1 MASLIVN
8 PSSYTITAINQ
19 NTITINYECDVTLT
33 DVKLST
39 NGGSTFIDNTMMGT
53 NVATFNVGNL
63 VNNTYDCVLKGFYE
77 EENTTPTEIPV
88 QSITSS
94 VNNSSL
100 KVGETT
106 QINTIFTPSNA
117 SNKTLTYRSNNTS
130 IATVD
135 EYGMITAI
143 KEGTTQIIVSS
154 NNNKTSTVSINVIAD
169 SSGGA
174 GGGTSSDITI
184 AQSSYTIQAGQ
195 DLKVSYTSS
204 IALSSCMLLFGPNYT
219 DNDYVGGYIS
229 TPGEFTFYT
238 GSKAPGNYTVKVKGR
253 VWNDFTSSYDDY
265 YSNEFT
271 LVINAS
277 SGGEGGETIT
287 PITIGNIDDMNV
299 TSGSTFNITYTTNVE
314 AVKHEMSFDGGS
326 TFHVI
331 YPTGDKNGYSYQH
344 EALTETASPYQ
355 RIVRVTDANGNVATS
370 NIFSITVSLDNT
382 GGTQPSPSYD
392 ITIAQSSYT
401 IQAGQDIKV
410 NYTSSKTLSTCM
422 LLYGPDFSET
432 DGYSGGYISASN
444 EFTFYTSS
452 KPTGTYT
459 VKVKGRVWNDFTS
472 SYDDYYSN
480 IFTITIEDNASGG
493 GGETATPITI
503 SNISDITV
511 KSGSTFDIVYTTN
524 VEAVKHEMSLD
535 GGYSYNTIYPN
546 GDKNGYIYQHE
557 ALTESSSPYQRIIRV
572 TDSNGYNATSNIIKI
587 TVSSDN
593 TGGGTEPSPS
603 YDITISPTS
612 YTVEAGQDVKV
623 KYTSTVD
630 LSTCMLLYGPNY
642 NDNNYSGGYI
652 SSPGEFTFYT
662 SSKLVGTYTVK
673 VKGRKWNDSTSSYE
687 DYYSNEFTIIIEDNG
702 SSGGGGGG
710 SEQPT
715 TPITIGNISDMA
727 VTSGK
732 IFNITYTTNVEA
744 VKHEMSFDGGTTYHA
759 IYPSGDKNGY
769 IYEHEA
775 ITETSYPHQRKIR
788 VTDANGNVATSN
800 TFSITVSTSGGSGGN
815 EGGGSGSS
823 NDITISQS
831 SYSVEAGV
839 DVKVNYTSSIALSTC
854 MLLYAPDYSESDGYS
869 GGYISNPNEFTFY
882 TSSKAPGTYTVKV
895 KGRKFNNST
904 NSYDDYYS
912 NTFTLIIGGSSS
924 GGSGGTTTP
933 ITISNIDN
941 MTVASGSTFNI
952 TYTTSVDAT
961 RHEMSFDGG
970 STFNVIYP
978 TGDKNGYVYQHEGI
992 TETAYSHQRVIRV
1005 MDANGNTAT
1014 SNTFSITVSS
1024 GGSSGG
1030 GGGTTPIT
1038 INNISNMTV
1047 NSGSP
1052 FNIVYTTNV
1061 DAVRH
1066 EMSFDGGSSY
1076 NVIYPSGDKYG
1087 YTYQHEALT
1096 ETSYPHQRK
1105 IRVTDANGNVA
1116 TSNTFNITVS
1126 SGGSSGGGSGSTKS
1140 PFLASMYGDPRVIPN
1155 YPSGIQFPPIN
1166 AHEDHIQP
1174 NGVNTTDS
1182 WKYGTRI
1189 NLNPRNDWT
1198 RIGYWGQVYRQEG
1211 YGYDPDNVA
1220 VEIKDCKLWG
1230 WNGSSW
1236 VLIHDVSF
1244 TPYNTS
1250 FYVESFAGD
1259 SNKKFPS
1266 HVKINGKNVTI
1277 KFDSMNSGYMF
1288 HPYSGK
1294 ARAGDY
1300 GLNQPYYYCSTMS
1313 ARLVKWDSSGVDNL
1327 DSAKLC
1333 FNVGGDFWHTTH
1345 ETWQPDWSANG
1356 EYAQGQFIKCTK
1368 EWRTAYCTN
1377 VPESWGNGFPTFPVS
1392 AMEARAFNL
1401 GAKAVST
1408 VISNRF
1414 TIIVNRNNESNVGPN
1429 NPPTTVAPVKVKE
1442 NLRVA
1447 KVNYDSKLTNLK
1459 NTITSI
1465 IDKTQITEA
1474 DKTILNSAIDQY
1486 KTSVAELYKRFDES
1500 INNITENKSNEAQN
1514 NATAYSKAELEI
1526 LADRI
1531 RSKVSNEELSS
1542 VIEQTNKDW
1551 TAIFKDGYNE
1561 GSTTINR
1568 HGVTVRNGA
1577 LRVKNNSGTTVLEG
1591 DSDGNLSMRGSIET
1605 INDYGRLYL
1614 NGNSLKG
1621 FLNPSSTTPIYAS
1634 GVWRPHNDS
1643 YQTGYVSVGNTN
1655 ALIGDDNGCLYM
1667 SGDNNPN
1674 GTRAML
1680 KYSRNSGNIFGAV
1693 EFTQHGGTSLVS
1705 SLNGGRD
1712 TYGVWNSAE
1721 GYVLPFKGNEYLGRN
1736 NRYWEAIYVR
1746 NTVSYNLNSV
1756 IDESKLLG
1764 EVQSETQRNKINTP
1778 TKKDFIECIKELD
1791 FGVYDSNDNINVR
1804 VLKTTNELTCKPIIN
1819 TSLKLGVNNAR
1830 NLLVKE
1836 CTDREGENPI
1846 QTIDLTSY
1854 CSALA
1859 ITLQD
1864 TIGKIESLE
1873 QENQELKDRLDKLE
1887 NLVQSIVNK

>member
-8 PSSYTITAINQ
+8 PSSYSITAINQ
-19 NTITINYECDVTLT
+19 NTITVNYECDVILT

-53 NVATFNVGNL
+53 NVATFNVSNL

-77 EENTTPTEIPV
+77 EENTAPTEIPV

-117 SNKTLTYRSNNTS
+117 SNKTLTYRSDNTS

-135 EYGMITAI
+135 GYGMITAI
-143 KEGTTQIIVSS
+143 KEGTTQIVVSS

-253 VWNDFTSSYDDY
+253 KWNDSTQTYDDY

-331 YPTGDKNGYSYQH
+331 HPTGDKNGYTYQH
-344 EALTETASPYQ
+344 EAITETSYTH
-355 RIVRVTDANGNVATS
+355 RRVVRVTDANGNVATS
-370 NIFSITVSLDNT
+370 NIFSITVSSDNT

-452 KPTGTYT
+452 KSVGTYT

-524 VEAVKHEMSLD
+524 VEAVKHEISLD

-612 YTVEAGQDVKV
+612 YTIQAGIDIKV
-623 KYTSTVD
+623 KYTSSKNI
-630 LSTCMLLYGPNY
+630 STCMLLYSPDY
-642 NDNNYSGGYI
+642 NDSNYSGGYI

-662 SSKLVGTYTVK
+662 SSKPAGTYTVK
-673 VKGRKWNDSTSSYE
+673 AKGRVWNDSTSSYE
-687 DYYSNEFTIIIEDNG
+687 DYYSNEFTIVITNPSGGGDSGGGDSGGGGTQPPSPSPSYDIIPSQSSYTIKVGQDLLVNFTSTINISTGMLLFAPDYSNDYVGGYISSTGVFTFYTSSRSTGTYSVKIKGRKFNDNTQVYDDYYSDVFTLIIEDNG

-715 TPITIGNISDMA
+715 TPITINNISNMT
-727 VTSGK
+727 VNSGSP
-732 IFNITYTTNVEA
+732 FNIVYTTNV
-744 VKHEMSFDGGTTYHA
+744 
-759 IYPSGDKNGY
+759 
-769 IYEHEA
+769 
-775 ITETSYPHQRKIR
+775 
-788 VTDANGNVATSN
+788 
-800 TFSITVSTSGGSGGN
+800 
-815 EGGGSGSS
+815 
-823 NDITISQS
+823 
-831 SYSVEAGV
+831 
-839 DVKVNYTSSIALSTC
+839 
-854 MLLYAPDYSESDGYS
+854 
-869 GGYISNPNEFTFY
+869 
-882 TSSKAPGTYTVKV
+882 
-895 KGRKFNNST
+895 
-904 NSYDDYYS
+904 
-912 NTFTLIIGGSSS
+912 
-924 GGSGGTTTP
+924 
-933 ITISNIDN
+933 
-941 MTVASGSTFNI
+941 
-952 TYTTSVDAT
+952 DAT
-961 RHEMSFDGG
+961 YHEMSFDGG

-978 TGDKNGYVYQHEGI
+978 TGNRNGYTYQHEAL
-992 TETAYSHQRVIRV
+992 TETAYSHQRIIRV
-1005 MDANGNTAT
+1005 RDANGNTAT

-1030 GGGTTPIT
+1030 GGGTTPI
-1038 INNISNMTV
+1038 IISNISDMTV
-1047 NSGSP
+1047 NKGST

-1105 IRVTDANGNVA
+1105 IRVTDANGNTA

-1155 YPSGIQFPPIN
+1155 YPPGIQFPPIN
-1166 AHEDHIQP
+1166 AHEDGIQP
-1174 NGVNTTDS
+1174 NGVNSTDS

-1198 RIGYWGQVYRQEG
+1198 RIGFWGQVYRQEG

-1244 TPYNTS
+1244 TPHNTS

-1266 HVKINGKNVTI
+1266 NVKINGNNATI
-1277 KFDSMNSGYMF
+1277 KFDSVNSGYMF

-1294 ARAGDY
+1294 ARANDY
-1300 GLNQPYYYCSTMS
+1300 GLPQPYYYCSTMS

-1356 EYAQGQFIKCTK
+1356 EYAQGQFLKCTR
-1368 EWRTAYCTN
+1368 EWKTAYCTN

-1486 KTSVAELYKRFDES
+1486 KTSVAELNKRFDES
-1500 INNITENKSNEAQN
+1500 INNIIENKSNEAQN

-1526 LADRI
+1526 LSDRI
-1531 RSKVSNEELSS
+1531 ISKVSNEELSS

-1591 DSDGNLSMRGSIET
+1591 DSDGNLTLKGKVINGYNGLSTSIDRGGVNFESTGEKVGYIRSAAFGSNRAINGVVIGNYIEGDFVDLGYGDKNVHTDNTTYIPQIRLTKHATELTGNFAGVQIKDNTRVDAGKKLFFKNDSAFDSEIYTGATGHLNLYGDNGFNLGYKNGSSNVSAIQMDESSDSIFFKSNMRDYKNGTSYKVLSRFEHGSVEKYAPRIQNMNAYLDSGWYSFGDDCSGTPTSWGIMLT
-1605 INDYGRLYL
+1605 IRAFSTDFCQIVHGTNNVLYIRWYV
-1614 NGNSLKG
+1614 NGN
-1621 FLNPSSTTPIYAS
+1621 Y
-1634 GVWRPHNDS
+1634 
-1643 YQTGYVSVGNTN
+1643 
-1655 ALIGDDNGCLYM
+1655 
-1667 SGDNNPN
+1667 
-1674 GTRAML
+1674 
-1680 KYSRNSGNIFGAV
+1680 
-1693 EFTQHGGTSLVS
+1693 TS
-1705 SLNGGRD
+1705 
-1712 TYGVWNSAE
+1712 W
-1721 GYVLPFKGNEYLGRN
+1721 
-1736 NRYWEAIYVR
+1736 
-1746 NTVSYNLNSV
+1746 
-1756 IDESKLLG
+1756 
-1764 EVQSETQRNKINTP
+1764 KIW
-1778 TKKDFIECIKELD
+1778 
-1791 FGVYDSNDNINVR
+1791 
-1804 VLKTTNELTCKPIIN
+1804 
-1819 TSLKLGVNNAR
+1819 
-1830 NLLVKE
+1830 
-1836 CTDREGENPI
+1836 
-1846 QTIDLTSY
+1846 
-1854 CSALA
+1854 
-1859 ITLQD
+1859 
-1864 TIGKIESLE
+1864 
-1873 QENQELKDRLDKLE
+1873 
-1887 NLVQSIVNK
+1887 

>member
-53 NVATFNVGNL
+53 NVATFNVSNL

-77 EENTTPTEIPV
+77 EENTAPTEIPV

-117 SNKTLTYRSNNTS
+117 SNQTLTYRSDNTS

-143 KEGTTQIIVSS
+143 KEGTTQIVVSS
-154 NNNKTSTVSINVIAD
+154 NNNKTSTISINVIAD

-195 DLKVSYTSS
+195 DLKVS
-204 IALSSCMLLFGPNYT
+204 
-219 DNDYVGGYIS
+219 
-229 TPGEFTFYT
+229 
-238 GSKAPGNYTVKVKGR
+238 
-253 VWNDFTSSYDDY
+253 
-265 YSNEFT
+265 
-271 LVINAS
+271 
-277 SGGEGGETIT
+277 
-287 PITIGNIDDMNV
+287 
-299 TSGSTFNITYTTNVE
+299 
-314 AVKHEMSFDGGS
+314 
-326 TFHVI
+326 
-331 YPTGDKNGYSYQH
+331 
-344 EALTETASPYQ
+344 
-355 RIVRVTDANGNVATS
+355 
-370 NIFSITVSLDNT
+370 
-382 GGTQPSPSYD
+382 
-392 ITIAQSSYT
+392 
-401 IQAGQDIKV
+401 
-410 NYTSSKTLSTCM
+410 YTSSKTLSTCM

-480 IFTITIEDNASGG
+480 IFTITIEDNTSGGG
-493 GGETATPITI
+493 GGETITPITI
-503 SNISDITV
+503 GNIDDITV
-511 KSGSTFDIVYTTN
+511 SSGTTFDIVYTTN
-524 VEAVKHEMSLD
+524 VEAVKHEMSFD

-630 LSTCMLLYGPNY
+630 LSTCILLYAPDYNENNYSGGYISAPGEFTFYTSSKPTGTYTVKAKGRRFNNSTSSYEDYYSNEFTIVITDPSTGGDTGGGDTGGGTSNAITIAQSSYTIQAGVDIKVNYTSTVDLSTCMLLYGPNY

-662 SSKLVGTYTVK
+662 SSKSVGTYTVK

-702 SSGGGGGG
+702 SSGGGG

-882 TSSKAPGTYTVKV
+882 TSSKASGTYTVKV
-895 KGRKFNNST
+895 KGRKFNDST

-978 TGDKNGYVYQHEGI
+978 SGDKNGYVYQHEGI

-1014 SNTFSITVSS
+1014 SNIFS
-1024 GGSSGG
+1024 
-1030 GGGTTPIT
+1030 
-1038 INNISNMTV
+1038 
-1047 NSGSP
+1047 
-1052 FNIVYTTNV
+1052 
-1061 DAVRH
+1061 
-1066 EMSFDGGSSY
+1066 
-1076 NVIYPSGDKYG
+1076 
-1087 YTYQHEALT
+1087 
-1096 ETSYPHQRK
+1096 
-1105 IRVTDANGNVA
+1105 
-1116 TSNTFNITVS
+1116 ITVS

-1140 PFLASMYGDPRVIPN
+1140 PFLVSMYGDPRVIPN
-1155 YPSGIQFPPIN
+1155 YPPGIQFPPIN
-1166 AHEDHIQP
+1166 AHEDGIQP
-1174 NGVNTTDS
+1174 NGVNSTDS

-1198 RIGYWGQVYRQEG
+1198 RIGFWGQVYRQEG

-1244 TPYNTS
+1244 TPSNTS

-1259 SNKKFPS
+1259 SHKSFPS
-1266 HVKINGKNVTI
+1266 NVKINGKNATI
-1277 KFDSMNSGYMF
+1277 KFDSVNSGYMF

-1294 ARAGDY
+1294 ARANDY
-1300 GLNQPYYYCSTMS
+1300 GLPQPYYYCSTMS

-1392 AMEARAFNL
+1392 AMEARVSDL

-1442 NLRVA
+1442 NLRIA

-1526 LADRI
+1526 LSDRI
-1531 RSKVSNEELSS
+1531 ISKVSNEELSS
-1542 VIEQTNKDW
+1542 VIEQTNKEW
-1551 TAIFKDGYNE
+1551 TAIFKDG
-1561 GSTTINR
+1561 
-1568 HGVTVRNGA
+1568 
-1577 LRVKNNSGTTVLEG
+1577 
-1591 DSDGNLSMRGSIET
+1591 
-1605 INDYGRLYL
+1605 
-1614 NGNSLKG
+1614 
-1621 FLNPSSTTPIYAS
+1621 
-1634 GVWRPHNDS
+1634 
-1643 YQTGYVSVGNTN
+1643 
-1655 ALIGDDNGCLYM
+1655 
-1667 SGDNNPN
+1667 
-1674 GTRAML
+1674 
-1680 KYSRNSGNIFGAV
+1680 
-1693 EFTQHGGTSLVS
+1693 
-1705 SLNGGRD
+1705 
-1712 TYGVWNSAE
+1712 
-1721 GYVLPFKGNEYLGRN
+1721 
-1736 NRYWEAIYVR
+1736 
-1746 NTVSYNLNSV
+1746 
-1756 IDESKLLG
+1756 
-1764 EVQSETQRNKINTP
+1764 
-1778 TKKDFIECIKELD
+1778 
-1791 FGVYDSNDNINVR
+1791 
-1804 VLKTTNELTCKPIIN
+1804 
-1819 TSLKLGVNNAR
+1819 
-1830 NLLVKE
+1830 
-1836 CTDREGENPI
+1836 
-1846 QTIDLTSY
+1846 
-1854 CSALA
+1854 
-1859 ITLQD
+1859 
-1864 TIGKIESLE
+1864 
-1873 QENQELKDRLDKLE
+1873 
-1887 NLVQSIVNK
+1887 

>member
-53 NVATFNVGNL
+53 NVATFNVSNL

-77 EENTTPTEIPV
+77 EENTAPTEIPV

-117 SNKTLTYRSNNTS
+117 SNQTLTYRSDNTS

-143 KEGTTQIIVSS
+143 KEGTTQIVVSS
-154 NNNKTSTVSINVIAD
+154 NNNKTSTISINVIAD

-174 GGGTSSDITI
+174 GGGTSS
-184 AQSSYTIQAGQ
+184 
-195 DLKVSYTSS
+195 
-204 IALSSCMLLFGPNYT
+204 
-219 DNDYVGGYIS
+219 
-229 TPGEFTFYT
+229 
-238 GSKAPGNYTVKVKGR
+238 
-253 VWNDFTSSYDDY
+253 
-265 YSNEFT
+265 
-271 LVINAS
+271 
-277 SGGEGGETIT
+277 
-287 PITIGNIDDMNV
+287 
-299 TSGSTFNITYTTNVE
+299 
-314 AVKHEMSFDGGS
+314 
-326 TFHVI
+326 
-331 YPTGDKNGYSYQH
+331 
-344 EALTETASPYQ
+344 
-355 RIVRVTDANGNVATS
+355 
-370 NIFSITVSLDNT
+370 
-382 GGTQPSPSYD
+382 D

-480 IFTITIEDNASGG
+480 IFTITIEDNTS
-493 GGETATPITI
+493 GGETITPITI
-503 SNISDITV
+503 GNIDDITV
-511 KSGSTFDIVYTTN
+511 KSGTTFDIVYTTN

-572 TDSNGYNATSNIIKI
+572 TDSNGYNATSNIINI

-612 YTVEAGQDVKV
+612 YAVEAGQDVKV
-623 KYTSTVD
+623 NYTSTVD
-630 LSTCMLLYGPNY
+630 LSTCILLYAPDY
-642 NDNNYSGGYI
+642 NENNYSGGYI
-652 SSPGEFTFYT
+652 SAPGEFTFYT
-662 SSKLVGTYTVK
+662 SSKPTGTYTVK
-673 VKGRKWNDSTSSYE
+673 AKGRRFNNSTSSYE
-687 DYYSNEFTIIIEDNG
+687 DYYSNEFTIVITDPSTG
-702 SSGGGGGG
+702 GDTGGDTGGGDTGGDT
-710 SEQPT
+710 SNA
-715 TPITIGNISDMA
+715 ITIA
-727 VTSGK
+727 
-732 IFNITYTTNVEA
+732 
-744 VKHEMSFDGGTTYHA
+744 
-759 IYPSGDKNGY
+759 
-769 IYEHEA
+769 
-775 ITETSYPHQRKIR
+775 
-788 VTDANGNVATSN
+788 
-800 TFSITVSTSGGSGGN
+800 
-815 EGGGSGSS
+815 
-823 NDITISQS
+823 QS
-831 SYSVEAGV
+831 SYTIQAGV

-978 TGDKNGYVYQHEGI
+978 TGDKNGYSYQHEGI
-992 TETAYSHQRVIRV
+992 TETAYSHQRIIRV
-1005 MDANGNTAT
+1005 RDANGNTAT

-1030 GGGTTPIT
+1030 GGGTTPI
-1038 INNISNMTV
+1038 IISNISDMTV
-1047 NSGSP
+1047 NKGST

-1105 IRVTDANGNVA
+1105 IRVTDANGNTA

-1166 AHEDHIQP
+1166 AHEDGIQP

-1198 RIGYWGQVYRQEG
+1198 RIGFWGQVYRQEG

-1266 HVKINGKNVTI
+1266 NVKINGNNATI
-1277 KFDSMNSGYMF
+1277 KFDSVNSGYMF

-1294 ARAGDY
+1294 ARANDY
-1300 GLNQPYYYCSTMS
+1300 GLPQPYYYCSTMS

-1356 EYAQGQFIKCTK
+1356 EYAQGQFLKCTR
-1368 EWRTAYCTN
+1368 EWKTAYCTN

-1465 IDKTQITEA
+1465 INKTQITEA

-1486 KTSVAELYKRFDES
+1486 KTSVAELNKRFDES
-1500 INNITENKSNEAQN
+1500 INNIIENKSNEAQN

-1526 LADRI
+1526 LSDRI
-1531 RSKVSNEELSS
+1531 ISKVSNEEFSS

-1551 TAIFKDGYNE
+1551 TATFKDGYNE

-1591 DSDGNLSMRGSIET
+1591 DSDGNLILNGKVINGYNGLSTSIDRGGVNFESTGEKVGYMRSASFNSNRTVNGVVIGNYTNGEFVDLGYCDKDFHTDNISYTPQIRLTKHTTELTGNFAGVQIKDNTRVDAGRKLFFKNDSAYDSEIYTSSTGHLNLYGDNGFNLGYKNGSSNVSAIQMDESSDAIFFKSNMRDYKNGTSYKVLSRFEHGSIEKHAPR
-1605 INDYGRLYL
+1605 IQNMNAYL
-1614 NGNSLKG
+1614 D
-1621 FLNPSSTTPIYAS
+1621 S
-1634 GVWRPHNDS
+1634 GWYSFGPD
-1643 YQTGYVSVGNTN
+1643 
-1655 ALIGDDNGCLYM
+1655 C
-1667 SGDNNPN
+1667 SG
-1674 GTRAML
+1674 
-1680 KYSRNSGNIFGAV
+1680 
-1693 EFTQHGGTSLVS
+1693 
-1705 SLNGGRD
+1705 
-1712 TYGVWNSAE
+1712 
-1721 GYVLPFKGNEYLGRN
+1721 
-1736 NRYWEAIYVR
+1736 
-1746 NTVSYNLNSV
+1746 
-1756 IDESKLLG
+1756 
-1764 EVQSETQRNKINTP
+1764 TP
-1778 TKKDFIECIKELD
+1778 TSWGIMLTIRAF
-1791 FGVYDSNDNINVR
+1791 SNDFCQIVHGTNNVLYIR
-1804 VLKTTNELTCKPIIN
+1804 WYANGSY
-1819 TSLKLGVNNAR
+1819 TSWKNW
-1830 NLLVKE
+1830 
-1836 CTDREGENPI
+1836 
-1846 QTIDLTSY
+1846 
-1854 CSALA
+1854 
-1859 ITLQD
+1859 
-1864 TIGKIESLE
+1864 
-1873 QENQELKDRLDKLE
+1873 
-1887 NLVQSIVNK
+1887 